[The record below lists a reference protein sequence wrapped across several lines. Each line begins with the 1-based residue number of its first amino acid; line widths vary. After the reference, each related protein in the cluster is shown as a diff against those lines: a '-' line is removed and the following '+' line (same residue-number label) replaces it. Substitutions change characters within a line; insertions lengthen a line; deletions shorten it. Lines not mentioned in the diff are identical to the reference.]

1 MSEYQH
7 PLPLEQASDEQVE
20 AVNKNTQ
27 IEPIKEPKEPIDWQL
42 VTQIAGMVIA
52 VSSFIFGAISNLF
65 DSAQLPAFSQ
75 VIYTGTGAACL
86 LAMWVFWINNSQ
98 KLFWLAIAATFLI
111 MYGA

>member
-7 PLPLEQASDEQVE
+7 PLPLERTSDEQVE
-20 AVNKNTQ
+20 VANKNTQ
-27 IEPIKEPKEPIDWQL
+27 IDWQL

-65 DSAQLPAFSQ
+65 DSAKLPAFSQ

>member
-1 MSEYQH
+1 MSEYQQ
-7 PLPLEQASDEQVE
+7 PLPLERTSDEQVE
-20 AVNKNTQ
+20 VANKNTQ
-27 IEPIKEPKEPIDWQL
+27 IDWQL

-65 DSAQLPAFSQ
+65 DSAKLPAFSQ

>member
-7 PLPLEQASDEQVE
+7 SLPLEPSKEFQTESSKRV
-20 AVNKNTQ
+20 Q
-27 IEPIKEPKEPIDWQL
+27 IEPIKEPIDWQL

-65 DSAQLPAFSQ
+65 DSAKLPAFSQ

-86 LAMWVFWINNSQ
+86 LAMWVFWINNSK

>member
-7 PLPLEQASDEQVE
+7 PLPLESPNEFQTESSKRV
-20 AVNKNTQ
+20 Q
-27 IEPIKEPKEPIDWQL
+27 IEPIKDAIDWQL

>member
-7 PLPLEQASDEQVE
+7 SLPLEPSKEFQAESSKRV
-20 AVNKNTQ
+20 Q
-27 IEPIKEPKEPIDWQL
+27 IEPIKEPIDWQL

-65 DSAQLPAFSQ
+65 DSAKLPAFSQ

-86 LAMWVFWINNSQ
+86 LAMWVFWINNSK

>member
-1 MSEYQH
+1 MSEFQH
-7 PLPLEQASDEQVE
+7 PLPLEQTSDEQAE
-20 AVNKNTQ
+20 VNKNTQ
-27 IEPIKEPKEPIDWQL
+27 IEPIKEPIDWQL

-86 LAMWVFWINNSQ
+86 LAMWVFWINNSK

>member
-7 PLPLEQASDEQVE
+7 PLPLESPNEFQTESSKRV
-20 AVNKNTQ
+20 Q
-27 IEPIKEPKEPIDWQL
+27 IEPIKEAIDWHL
-42 VTQIAGMVIA
+42 VAQIAGMVIA